1 VVGLFEVST
10 RPGKPRR
17 EEKVTITLP
26 NRRTEEL
33 SSAAV
38 RLAYRDSCIGMLA
51 KSKLAGLLLILAANY
66 IATQVLAIEMTEL
79 AGAVHGYPGLC
90 DINGKKLA
98 DGEFRQWV
106 ENNRLHVVITYKF
119 SAGEVYEEQSQFR
132 QQPELIQEKWSWKES
147 KYGKSQRE
155 FAADFLAGIASA
167 HIREDHKDVSERI
180 NIEPGR
186 TFVGFGFAIALSNL
200 HKRLLN
206 GEQVQLKAVGF
217 SPFPTLSPQVV
228 PVTISYG
235 GIDRMRMSGHSL
247 RGDCFIIHPE
257 IFFLARLFV
266 DVPDTKIWLT
276 NPAPAGFLR
285 WEGPIVLPDD
295 PIIRV
300 DLLSGETSGPAKP
313 AGS

>member
-1 VVGLFEVST
+1 
-10 RPGKPRR
+10 
-17 EEKVTITLP
+17 
-26 NRRTEEL
+26 
-33 SSAAV
+33 
-38 RLAYRDSCIGMLA
+38 MLA
-51 KSKLAGLLLILAANY
+51 KSKLAGLLLILAAKY

-79 AGAVHGYPGLC
+79 AGAAHGYPGLC

-106 ENNRLHVVITYKF
+106 ENKRLYVVITYKF
-119 SAGEVYEEQSQFR
+119 SAGEVYEEHTQFR
-132 QQPELIQEKWSWKES
+132 QQPQLIQEKWSWKES
-147 KYGKSQRE
+147 KYGRSQRE

-180 NIEPGR
+180 NINPGR
-186 TFVGFGFAIALSNL
+186 AFAGFGFAIALSNL
-200 HKRLLN
+200 RKRLLN
-206 GEQVQLKAVGF
+206 GEQVQLEAVGF

-228 PVTISYG
+228 TVTISYG
-235 GIDRMRMSGHSL
+235 GIDRMRMSGRSL
-247 RGDCFIIHPE
+247 RGDRFIIHPE
-257 IFFLARLFV
+257 IFFLARMFV

-276 NPAPAGFLR
+276 NPTPAGFLR